1 MIKQCA
7 SYLLYITIFP
17 PTQRL
22 NARYIYYIT
31 LSVGQ
36 ESGHSLVR
44 CPASGT
50 KKLQSRCQPGLRS
63 HLLPTSHVCWQPF
76 ILVGCWT
83 EGLSFLLALSQ
94 RLFLVPYPSGLLHK
108 QLTTWQLASL
118 KPARE
123 IVSLQDWCQS
133 YILQSYMYIYMI
145 MCILSP
151 LAPTTDQKQV
161 IVLPTFR
168 RRQLHKGMNTRG
180 QGSQWHHKV
189 CLPQLCIFFL
199 ALSIKMT

>member
-1 MIKQCA
+1 MQDTFIILHFLWVRSLGIAQLDA
-7 SYLLYITIFP
+7 LLQGLKSCNRGVSQDCGHICFQP
-17 PTQRL
+17 HMFVGS
-22 NARYIYYIT
+22 
-31 LSVGQ
+31 LS
-36 ESGHSLVR
+36 
-44 CPASGT
+44 
-50 KKLQSRCQPGLRS
+50 
-63 HLLPTSHVCWQPF
+63 F
-76 ILVGCWT
+76 FVGCWT

-168 RRQLHKGMNTRG
+168 RRQLHKGMNTRR